1 MAVPEVADQYVFHG
15 DVNASEGLSPH
26 IGKLGA
32 VAAGG

>member
-1 MAVPEVADQYVFHG
+1 MAVLEVADLYVFHG
-15 DVNASEGLSPH
+15 DVKAPGGLSPH